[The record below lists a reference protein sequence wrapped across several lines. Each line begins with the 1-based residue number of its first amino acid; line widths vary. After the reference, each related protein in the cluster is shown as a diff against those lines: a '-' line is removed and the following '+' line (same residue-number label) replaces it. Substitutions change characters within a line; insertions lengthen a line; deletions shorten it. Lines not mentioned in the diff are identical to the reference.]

1 MTSAAALAASSAA
14 FNSGVCSADDM
25 AREACASGAGP
36 VNSGRIP
43 LQFARR
49 KVTGSWC
56 ETSTAP
62 ATVSEPKR
70 INMPLSLRL
79 GKAMRPECELQFVS
93 PETGLA
99 AFAPTQPMREC
110 MERQSQMF
118 QKNLASRIAIAV
130 SVACATNAACAQD
143 ELEET
148 VVTATRTPRPLDS
161 VGAPVIVISRN
172 DIERS
177 M

>member
-14 FNSGVCSADDM
+14 FSSGDCSADDM
-25 AREACASGAGP
+25 AREACASGAGA

-43 LQFARR
+43 LEFARR
-49 KVTGSWC
+49 KVTGSWW

-70 INMPLSLRL
+70 INMPLSPTARE
-79 GKAMRPECELQFVS
+79 GDAPGVPALQFVS

-99 AFAPTQPMREC
+99 AFAQLQPMREC
-110 MERQSQMF
+110 MERLSQMI
-118 QKNLASRIAIAV
+118 QKNLASRIAFAV
-130 SVACATNAACAQD
+130 SLACAAGAACAQD

-148 VVTATRTPRPLDS
+148 
-161 VGAPVIVISRN
+161 
-172 DIERS
+172 
-177 M
+177 